1 MFAIFAVFLR
11 LASRVF
17 SHSKLSR
24 KKITPSLAHRSFVS
38 GNGADV
44 PSYVEPVVT
53 PGHEFSARVV
63 QLGVGAA
70 EVRLVTLDA
79 LQCKENVV

>member
-1 MFAIFAVFLR
+1 MLNSAQNFAEYTNKNDA
-11 LASRVF
+11 
-17 SHSKLSR
+17 K
-24 KKITPSLAHRSFVS
+24 RSFVL

-79 LQCKENVV
+79 LQYKENVV

>member
-1 MFAIFAVFLR
+1 MFDDLSIFVCNVCSFFAPM
-11 LASRVF
+11 ATRVF
-17 SHSKLSR
+17 SHSKVSR
-24 KKITPSLAHRSFVS
+24 KKFTPSLAHRSFVS

-63 QLGVGAA
+63 QLGDGAA
-70 EVRLVTLDA
+70 EVV
-79 LQCKENVV
+79 

>member
-1 MFAIFAVFLR
+1 MLNSAQN
-11 LASRVF
+11 LAEYTN
-17 SHSKLSR
+17 KNYA
-24 KKITPSLAHRSFVS
+24 KRSFVS

-79 LQCKENVV
+79 LQYKENVV